1 MIELDPLQSTF
12 WAKILVFNIPMV
24 HYYFLVL
31 TPEVLGAPSSSTG
44 SARKTDPCL
53 VCMTLEKLIVNGSI
67 CPIPGPKQV
76 DISNIIRQEG
86 VITVFRCVLKSLY
99 EGVFVR
105 RSVRTSVGPLV
116 TAGK

>member
-1 MIELDPLQSTF
+1 
-12 WAKILVFNIPMV
+12 MV

-86 VITVFRCVLKSLY
+86 VITVFYYMLTTALLAVL
-99 EGVFVR
+99 
-105 RSVRTSVGPLV
+105 TSSSEKQAVHCAASCA
-116 TAGK
+116 AGMSQPVLNRLHWLRNSAH